1 MANELYRAWPDCE
14 SQMGALAQ
22 LTLPTL
28 PTQLATQ
35 LATHPSRPLP
45 VRPSAKASF
54 KPLISLPC
62 ARYELQ
68 QD

>member
-14 SQMGALAQ
+14 SQMGALA
-22 LTLPTL
+22 LLTL